1 MTAEGV
7 WLIPAETVQV
17 FGNYDPASWQYVLTL
32 TRPSHSRTVRVP
44 GSSVVHLR

>member
-1 MTAEGV
+1 MTADGV

-32 TRPSHSRTVRVP
+32 TGPSHSRTVRVP
-44 GSSVVHLR
+44 GSSVVHFR